1 MHGVGAWCDAQQQLV
16 GATGAEE
23 GLGPSWRVELGAF
36 TLGDLCLC
44 CIYIW
49 FSDDMHIQVCG
60 LTPEGYLATCCY
72 SVACFIKKD
81 SGCSKR

>member
-44 CIYIW
+44 CII
-49 FSDDMHIQVCG
+49 SG
-60 LTPEGYLATCCY
+60 
-72 SVACFIKKD
+72 SVMICTYRFVV
-81 SGCSKR
+81 